1 MRRGLG
7 ISLIAALAAVLAL
20 PGLALAHD
28 GAVVNATVRVF
39 PFVVTLELDRSD
51 IAVGEQFTLTA
62 DVRNLS
68 ANNLRKTVAVV
79 TFDGTLAEVRGPL
92 DKHYGVVASKRT
104 KSVKWTFTA
113 LAPGTLRL
121 SVVVEALDPDAEGTL
136 ASEQVTV
143 VTIVEAPAAPS
154 RPGKSGQQ
162 GQQVPAAVV
171 TERRAA
177 RLGAFSYRAN
187 RPPP

>member
-1 MRRGLG
+1 MRRRLSVG
-7 ISLIAALAAVLAL
+7 LIAALAALLAL
-20 PGLALAHD
+20 PGLALAND
-28 GAVVNATVRVF
+28 IAVVNATVRVF
-39 PFVVTLELDRSD
+39 PFVVTLGADQAEVV
-51 IAVGEQFTLTA
+51 AGEQFTLTA
-62 DVRNLS
+62 EVRNLS
-68 ANNLRKTVAVV
+68 ANKLRQAVGGV
-79 TFDGTLAEVRGPL
+79 TFDGALAEVLGPL
-92 DKHYGVVASKRT
+92 DKHYGAVSSSRN
-104 KSVKWTFTA
+104 KSVAWKFIA

-121 SVVVEALDPDAEGTL
+121 SVVVEALDPDAEGTV

-154 RPGKSGQQ
+154 NPPPGKSGQQ
-162 GQQVPAAVV
+162 PPVAVV